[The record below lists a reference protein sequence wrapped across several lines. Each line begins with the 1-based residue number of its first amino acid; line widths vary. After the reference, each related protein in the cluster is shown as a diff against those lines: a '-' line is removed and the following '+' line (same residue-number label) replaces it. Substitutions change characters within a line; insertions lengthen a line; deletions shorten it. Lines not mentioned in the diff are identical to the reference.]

1 MRLHE
6 VFHLKTH
13 IITPSPFVPACIH
26 ANLFYDTVKSEK
38 GKSNSPLLLNFIKQ
52 VSDPDLPSSP
62 LKRWEES
69 SFEPQRSQSS
79 MYRIHTPSL
88 FRRRKKDDK
97 NETRAE
103 ENARIWSSLKF
114 TCEQTKFE
122 RAKVKTYYTH
132 EWPFSIGLGCCCVYI
147 YILLRRRM
155 KRRTK
160 VNKQQ
165 QKIIKITW
173 IREYSTHPSIQYTSL
188 KGRFEER
195 RKKSV

>member
-38 GKSNSPLLLNFIKQ
+38 RKSNSPLLLNFIKQ

-62 LKRWEES
+62 LKRWEVS

-79 MYRIHTPSL
+79 MYRIHTPESL
-88 FRRRKKDDK
+88 QKKKKGDK

-122 RAKVKTYYTH
+122 
-132 EWPFSIGLGCCCVYI
+132 
-147 YILLRRRM
+147 
-155 KRRTK
+155 
-160 VNKQQ
+160 
-165 QKIIKITW
+165 
-173 IREYSTHPSIQYTSL
+173 
-188 KGRFEER
+188 ER
-195 RKKSV
+195 RWRLTTHTSGPSRLVWAAAVCISIFCWEEEWRDAPRWTNNSRKSSRSHG